1 MCHILTGLRVSY
13 SHRDDQMCPILTE
26 LGATYTNVS
35 YSHKDDQMCPIFTYF
50 CRRVSYLGRS
60 CPVELLRLG
69 KRILTSIVH
78 LDHMSF
84 VSYST
89 SYEFNMCPI
98 DKKRR
103 SCPETLLLP
112 AGVSCLE

>member
-1 MCHILTGLRVSY
+1 
-13 SHRDDQMCPILTE
+13 
-26 LGATYTNVS
+26 
-35 YSHKDDQMCPIFTYF
+35 MCPIFTF
-50 CRRVSYLGRS
+50 CRRVSVSYLGRS